1 MQAVVLLLRHLKQGY
16 LIIMLGLNTFQALQ
30 ERAYI
35 NAAVAVGAIH
45 PPYQK
50 PWSLEGMGQVM

>member
-1 MQAVVLLLRHLKQGY
+1 
-16 LIIMLGLNTFQALQ
+16 MLGLNTFQALQ

-45 PPYQK
+45 PPCQK